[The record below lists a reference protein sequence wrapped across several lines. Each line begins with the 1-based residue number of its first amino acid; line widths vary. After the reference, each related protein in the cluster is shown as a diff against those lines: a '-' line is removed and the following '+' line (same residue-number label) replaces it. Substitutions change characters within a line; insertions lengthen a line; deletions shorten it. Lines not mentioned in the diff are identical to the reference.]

1 MFILIASVV
10 LVHLGSMYFYAVST
24 FDAANRTHARLTA
37 ERIAS
42 ARSAVS
48 RAPLSRRDAV
58 AHEMSSAGLVLHWGE
73 RALVDNES
81 REDGNLQMLR
91 SELESA
97 TSEVGSQAL
106 RLQYRDRLPPA
117 EAHEIVGAISLADN
131 SYLNFSVPILGGGEP
146 ALHGA
151 LLSTSI
157 MAVGVALVALI
168 LLRTLTRPLRELA
181 NAADAIGY
189 GTDVTVSER
198 GSDEIRHLAK
208 AFNAMQARISALI
221 ADRIQALAAVS
232 HDLRTPITRL
242 RLRAG
247 FIDSGGQKAIDA
259 DLDEM
264 ESMIDSTL
272 AYLRGDVEVEE
283 PRMLD
288 YSALLLTLVDSAV
301 DRGLSATFSGPLHV
315 FLVAR
320 ATGLKRAFANLIDN
334 ALTYGGAA
342 RVNLTKDNS
351 TIVVTI
357 DDDGPGIPEEALIR
371 AFEPFY
377 RLESSRSRGTGGVG
391 LGLTIARQAI
401 LREMGTIRLLNRP
414 GAGLRAEVT
423 IPLRNEARTASDTE
437 PSTFSL
443 KPASRSPS
451 V

>member
-1 MFILIASVV
+1 
-10 LVHLGSMYFYAVST
+10 
-24 FDAANRTHARLTA
+24 
-37 ERIAS
+37 
-42 ARSAVS
+42 
-48 RAPLSRRDAV
+48 
-58 AHEMSSAGLVLHWGE
+58 MSSAGLVLHWGE

-272 AYLRGDVEVEE
+272 AYLRGDV
-283 PRMLD
+283 
-288 YSALLLTLVDSAV
+288 
-301 DRGLSATFSGPLHV
+301 
-315 FLVAR
+315 
-320 ATGLKRAFANLIDN
+320 
-334 ALTYGGAA
+334 
-342 RVNLTKDNS
+342 
-351 TIVVTI
+351 
-357 DDDGPGIPEEALIR
+357 
-371 AFEPFY
+371 
-377 RLESSRSRGTGGVG
+377 
-391 LGLTIARQAI
+391 
-401 LREMGTIRLLNRP
+401 
-414 GAGLRAEVT
+414 
-423 IPLRNEARTASDTE
+423 
-437 PSTFSL
+437 
-443 KPASRSPS
+443 
-451 V
+451 